1 MYVQH
6 KAMVTIIVALVF
18 GIGIGIGN
26 GLSICNVSIDDLL
39 KCKPAATPP
48 NPTPPS
54 KECCEALSHADL
66 SCLCTYKNS
75 PLLPLYGIDPD
86 LAVQL
91 PAKCNI
97 PNPPQC

>member
-1 MYVQH
+1 MDLQQRMLV
-6 KAMVTIIVALVF
+6 MVIVTLM
-18 GIGIGIGN
+18 IGIDISN
-26 GLSICNVSIDDLL
+26 GLTICNVSVDNLL

-54 KECCEALSHADL
+54 KECCDVLSHANL
-66 SCLCTYKNS
+66 PCLCTYKNS

-97 PNPPQC
+97 PNPPKC